1 MLLTLSQ
8 PTKVDFPGGRSIHDF
23 APRLPLPQPRL
34 SPQPKVDIPVSSL
47 RASVS
52 VTDENNKMST
62 PHRGLPPPSAMG
74 LPDPTRAQPPS
85 LGQPLGAMPTPPN
98 QWQGQEESM
107 RNWLV
112 AKAEEDKRKQEEE
125 KTRQE
130 SYRLEQ
136 RRIEQS
142 MLRESLSAG
151 VPPTMVPMI
160 YAGLGGSSPANL
172 SLDWLQQYAGQ
183 LQTAQQ
189 QVQQQSPPQLRRE
202 SRVINQAPPSSYPQ
216 TIQQQVMPT
225 QLPVE
230 QPPPNQPLQTT
241 FSAYQPVQQQRTATG
256 SAPRSAAH
264 ASLPRLTTN
273 EMYVHQPPPHNP
285 GSAHP
290 LQQGQGIQ
298 QEPPAS
304 SPSIYFHHWV
314 PPNEANKN
322 QQPPTPASKGEPS
335 SAHPGSH
342 LPEGGEHKESPRKRK
357 AQGGHQPVPP
367 PASAGPHYTSP
378 SFSTMSST
386 SRKAGHART
395 RSSGSTRGLD
405 SRPQSRR
412 GPEPMRSQA
421 LPFERIEDQGRRE
434 MSIERRS
441 GAPPV
446 VESRAFAEP
455 ARREER

>member
-1 MLLTLSQ
+1 
-8 PTKVDFPGGRSIHDF
+8 
-23 APRLPLPQPRL
+23 
-34 SPQPKVDIPVSSL
+34 
-47 RASVS
+47 
-52 VTDENNKMST
+52 
-62 PHRGLPPPSAMG
+62 
-74 LPDPTRAQPPS
+74 
-85 LGQPLGAMPTPPN
+85 
-98 QWQGQEESM
+98 
-107 RNWLV
+107 
-112 AKAEEDKRKQEEE
+112 
-125 KTRQE
+125 
-130 SYRLEQ
+130 
-136 RRIEQS
+136 
-142 MLRESLSAG
+142 
-151 VPPTMVPMI
+151 MVPMI

-183 LQTAQQ
+183 LQTAHQ
-189 QVQQQSPPQLRRE
+189 QVQQQPSPQLRRE
-202 SRVINQAPPSSYPQ
+202 SRVISQAPPSSYPQ

-225 QLPVE
+225 QQPVE

-241 FSAYQPVQQQRTATG
+241 FSAYPSVQQQRTATAP
-256 SAPRSAAH
+256 APRSAAH

-273 EMYVHQPPPHNP
+273 EMYVHQPPHNP

-290 LQQGQGIQ
+290 HQQGQGIQ

-395 RSSGSTRGLD
+395 RSSGSTRGFE

-412 GPEPMRSQA
+412 GPEPVRSQA
-421 LPFERIEDQGRRE
+421 PPFERIEDRGRRE
-434 MSIERRS
+434 TSIERRS
-441 GAPPV
+441 GAPPSL
-446 VESRAFAEP
+446 ESRAFGLP